1 MKLLNFRAVLSLL
14 SLLCLIGCGGGS
26 SGSQSSQPVVNPPAT
41 RSFSMG
47 FTPWLY
53 EASVT
58 AQDLTY
64 TRLAA
69 HGDIVKHHL
78 LGGVPWQQALD
89 QTPYHPNLEAEVQN
103 RIARTSSST
112 DVFLA
117 IDSLNSERSGL
128 ALDRGEFDNM
138 PLQGEWATRSWSS
151 PEVID
156 AYINYASDMIDRF
169 QPRYFEYGTE
179 ISELLLN
186 DFSSYTEYLIFAEAV
201 YGRLKAT
208 YPDLNI
214 MVSVALKTPG
224 GSEMQLIEDNIAAV
238 LEFSD
243 VVGLSVYPYVFFSH
257 SDRGNPENLPA
268 NWLTQA
274 NEFSGGKPIA
284 ISETGWIGESLEI
297 TDFNYSAE
305 SNEGYQNGYL
315 SLLLA
320 DANNLNASI
329 VIWWATTDYDTLW
342 VDTLAQDPLAKIWK
356 DIGLYDENQLSR
368 LALGTWDDWLAR
380 EVD

>member
-1 MKLLNFRAVLSLL
+1 
-14 SLLCLIGCGGGS
+14 
-26 SGSQSSQPVVNPPAT
+26 
-41 RSFSMG
+41 MG